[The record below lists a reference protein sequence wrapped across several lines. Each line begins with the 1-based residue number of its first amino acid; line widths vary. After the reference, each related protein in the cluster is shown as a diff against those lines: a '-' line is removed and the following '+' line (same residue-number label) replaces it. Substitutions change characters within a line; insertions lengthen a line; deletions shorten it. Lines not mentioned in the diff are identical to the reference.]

1 MAKKPTY
8 EELEKKLS
16 EIDEKTAARKL
27 VERHQKDMD
36 AQLQKNFAASI
47 AHDFNNLLMA
57 IQAHVSLLLIKM
69 DSSDPHYERLISIE
83 NHIQSGARLTSRLL
97 VQAREDIFEIR
108 FLNLNQLVEETV
120 ASFCKAYKDIRVD
133 RQLAENPYLI
143 KANRSQIEQMLFNL
157 LVYATEGKDYGTAL
171 TITITTSNL
180 TSKIMLGKK
189 YEPKAGNYVRLSVVA
204 DGKHVAQETL
214 ARLFYPLL
222 AGSVNK
228 HNNELILASIYATVK
243 SCGGYMDIES
253 EEENGGTTFF
263 IYLPATRKRLNK
275 ILERTEQFVK
285 EKGTILLVDDE
296 EAFLEVGRELLEAL
310 GYDVLVATNGKEA
323 VEIFEKNRQKIG
335 LVLLDLVMPIMAGGE
350 AFDRLRKIDPTVK
363 VLLASGYSK
372 DGEAKDILERGC
384 NGFIQKPFRMSEL
397 SQKLTEIISPP

>member
-8 EELEKKLS
+8 EELEKTLS

-27 VERHQKDMD
+27 VERHQKDLD

-57 IQAHVSLLLIKM
+57 IQANVSLLLVEM
-69 DSSDPHYERLISIE
+69 DPSDPHYERLISIE

-120 ASFCKAYKDIRVD
+120 ASYCKAHKDIRVD

-157 LVYATEGKDYGTAL
+157 LVYATEGMASGSAL
-171 TITITTSNL
+171 TITTSNL
-180 TSKIMLGKK
+180 TSNKMLGKK
-189 YEPKAGNYVRLSVVA
+189 YKPKAGNYVLLSVVA
-204 DGKHVAQETL
+204 HGKHVAPETL
-214 ARLFYPLL
+214 GRLFAPLL
-222 AGSVNK
+222 AGSMNK
-228 HNNELILASIYATVK
+228 HNSELSLASIYATVK
-243 SCGGYMDIES
+243 NYGGYVDIES
-253 EEENGGTTFF
+253 EAEKGTTFL
-263 IYLPATRKRLNK
+263 IYQPATRKRVNK
-275 ILERTEQFVK
+275 ILETAEQFIQ

-296 EAFLEVGRELLEAL
+296 ETFLEVGRELLEAL
-310 GYDVLVATNGKEA
+310 GYSVIVATNGREA

-335 LVLLDLVMPIMAGGE
+335 LVLLDIVMPIMDGGE

-363 VLLASGYSK
+363 ILLASGYSR
-372 DGEAKDILERGC
+372 DGEAKDILARGC

-397 SQKLTEIISPP
+397 SQKLTEIISQP